1 MSAADLAYHLRS
13 GKFADRALFVELLRR
28 LERWRSF
35 ENCAYVSMGGYTMS
49 DHARVSRVLGLKTLV
64 SFDICPSTVKRAEFN
79 RPTDAA
85 EVRRA
90 SAKDIAEDMD
100 GLFLEWGIRPTV
112 GRIVWFDFT
121 TPKRLR
127 DDLSA
132 FGQLVASSA
141 PGDVLR
147 ITLNAEPRNLPLAK
161 DSGEDLTE
169 EDRKRR
175 RLESILD
182 PSDFGGDDPNEYVGL
197 PRILARAIG
206 RISTRAAGRRRR
218 TVCLSSVSYSDGT
231 QMVSV
236 TLAITPQPSDKAEI
250 SYDPRTKAN
259 LESWPLAS
267 EEWDDIHDLQ
277 VQALT
282 SRERDHLERKLP
294 STPVADILK
303 EMGID
308 DLPGL
313 PDPVAHF
320 ERYRDLVRFYPD
332 FISLT

>member
-1 MSAADLAYHLRS
+1 MSAADIAYHLRS

-35 ENCAYVSMGGYTMS
+35 DDCAYVSMGGYTMA
-49 DHARVSRVLGLKTLV
+49 DHAQVSRVLGLKTLV
-64 SFDICPSTVKRAEFN
+64 SFDEDDSTVRRAKFN
-79 RPTDAA
+79 RPTDAV

-90 SAKDIAEDMD
+90 SAKEVAERMD
-100 GLFLEWGIRPTV
+100 DLFEVWGIRSDE

-121 TPKRLR
+121 TPKRLQ

-132 FGQLVASSA
+132 FGRLVTTSA

-147 ITLNAEPRNLPLAK
+147 ITLNADPRNLPLAK
-161 DSGEDLTE
+161 PSGEELTN

-175 RLESILD
+175 RLENILD
-182 PSDFGGDDPNEYVGL
+182 DADFEADDPNVYADL

-206 RISTRAAGRRRR
+206 RISTKAAGRRRR
-218 TVCLSSVSYSDGT
+218 TVCLSSVAYSDGT

-236 TLAITPQPSDKAEI
+236 TLAITSQPSNA
-250 SYDPRTKAN
+250 STVSHDPRGEAK
-259 LESWPLAS
+259 LDDWSLAS
-267 EEWDDIHDLQ
+267 KQWDHVHDLR

-282 SRERDHLERKLP
+282 SRERDHLERRLP
-294 STPVADILK
+294 STPIADILS
-303 EMGID
+303 EMGIEK
-308 DLPGL
+308 LPGL
-313 PDPVAHF
+313 TDPVAHF

-332 FISLT
+332 FVSLT